1 MRAYSI
7 LAASCAAFALS
18 SCGPS
23 FEGPQSEDIDQFLEM
38 ELPEGYDA
46 QDIEIQAAQNVG
58 DEIEPIYR
66 TRTKM
71 NLVLEED
78 FAEVVDYVGERPVV
92 KITKEK
98 GTEIPAILFTRGEPI
113 GSDDWKVQSER
124 LNYKRFGGVA
134 LSSIENPIIKGS
146 SEEKTAVEAAKK
158 QAAEEER
165 EEKAKIAAAQKAFVG
180 NWKASQPLMTYGSV
194 YSSNG
199 VQVGIS
205 FNLGPNND
213 GFGKGTG
220 SVYDFNK
227 PSVAARSDVTYTVND
242 DGSLARVTFLSRAQ
256 HEAVPWYISQDTSF
270 NLTSDGNVTVGGY
283 GRWSIKL
290 SK

>member
-38 ELPEGYDA
+38 ELPEGIDA
-46 QDIEIQAAQNVG
+46 QDIEIQASQNVG

-66 TRTKM
+66 SRVKM

-78 FAEVVDYVGERPVV
+78 FAEVVDYVGERPVI
-92 KITKEK
+92 KITKQK

-113 GSDDWKVQSER
+113 GSDDWKVER
-124 LNYKRFGGVA
+124 EKLEFKFFDGNPVSAF
-134 LSSIENPIIKGS
+134 ENPIIKGS

-205 FNLGPNND
+205 FNLGPNTD

-242 DGSLARVTFLSRAQ
+242 DGSLATVTFLSRAQ

>member
-7 LAASCAAFALS
+7 LAASCAALALS

-23 FEGPQSEDIDQFLEM
+23 FDGPQPKDIDQFLEM
-38 ELPEGYDA
+38 ELPEGIDA
-46 QDIEIQAAQNVG
+46 QDLEIQAVQNVG

-66 TRTKM
+66 SRVKV

-78 FAEVVDYVGERPVV
+78 FATVDDYVGERPVI
-92 KITKEK
+92 KITKKK
-98 GTEIPAILFTRGEPI
+98 GTEIPAIIFTRSEPL
-113 GSDDWKVQSER
+113 GSNDWKVETEKLQFKSFEG
-124 LNYKRFGGVA
+124 NPVSTF
-134 LSSIENPIIKGS
+134 ENPIIKGS
-146 SEEKTAVEAAKK
+146 AEEKTAIEAAKK

-165 EEKAKIAAAQKAFVG
+165 EEKAKVSAAQKAFVG
-180 NWKASQPLMTYGSV
+180 NWKASQPLMSYGSV

-205 FNLGPNND
+205 FNLGPNTD

-220 SVYDFNK
+220 LVYDFNK

-242 DGSLARVTFLSRAQ
+242 DGSLATVTFLSRAQ
-256 HEAVPWYISQDTSF
+256 HEAVPWYVSEDTNF